1 MVKLIKC
8 PECKSLAI
16 WKYGSYITIKGKT
29 QKYKCRIC
37 GHVWRQK

>member
-1 MVKLIKC
+1 MIELLRCPKC
-8 PECKSLAI
+8 ESLAI
-16 WKYGSYITIKGKT
+16 WKYGSYVTTKGKT